1 MKKKIIINRILISI
15 GTIFLII
22 TISFFLVNSMP
33 GVPLVNIMG
42 DEEYYKV
49 KNSNPELLTEIAEK
63 YGLNES
69 LPQRYFKYLK
79 SILTLD
85 FGYSYV
91 KNQPVLDVALYRLKW
106 TLLLAVPATILSAF
120 IGGWLGIAAGWN
132 SGGALDRIM
141 TPLALV
147 MNTIPTNCVAIIVLA
162 IFAYRLRWFPISG
175 MTSGGLVGWAK
186 ARDVLWHMAL
196 PLLVMVLSRSCGN
209 FIHMKSYVTQIKSE
223 EYILTATAKGVKRS
237 RILRRHVLKNC
248 FLPYI
253 TVLCMQFGHIV
264 SGSIMVEVVFTWVGM
279 GDLMNSSISS
289 SDFPMMQLCFLIT
302 AVCMVLSNIAADVL
316 YVVFDP
322 RIEEF

>member
-33 GVPLVNIMG
+33 GDPLVNIMG

-91 KNQPVLDVALYRLKW
+91 KSQPVLDVALYRLKW

-279 GDLMNSSISS
+279 GDMMNSSISS

>member
-1 MKKKIIINRILISI
+1 MKKRILINRVLISI

-33 GVPLVNIMG
+33 GDPLVNIMG

-63 YGLNES
+63 YGLNDS

-91 KNQPVLDVALYRLKW
+91 KNRPVLDVVLYRLKW
-106 TLLLAVPATILSAF
+106 TLLLAVPATILSAL

-132 SGGALDRIM
+132 SGGALDRVM
-141 TPLALV
+141 TPVALV
-147 MNTIPTNCVAIIVLA
+147 MNTIPTNCVAILVLA

-175 MTSGGLVGWAK
+175 MTSGGLAGWAK

-223 EYILTATAKGVKRS
+223 EYILTAKAKGVKRS

-279 GDLMNSSISS
+279 GDMMNSSISS

-302 AVCMVLSNIAADVL
+302 AVCMVLSSIAADVL

>member
-1 MKKKIIINRILISI
+1 MKKRILINRVLISI

-33 GVPLVNIMG
+33 GDPLVNIMG

-63 YGLNES
+63 YGLNDS

-91 KNQPVLDVALYRLKW
+91 KNQPVLDVVLYRLKW
-106 TLLLAVPATILSAF
+106 TLLLAVPATILSAL

-132 SGGALDRIM
+132 SGGALDRVM
-141 TPLALV
+141 TPVALV
-147 MNTIPTNCVAIIVLA
+147 MNTIPTNCVAILVLA

-175 MTSGGLVGWAK
+175 MTSGGLTGWAK

-223 EYILTATAKGVKRS
+223 EYILTAKAKGVKRS

-279 GDLMNSSISS
+279 GDMMNSSISS

-302 AVCMVLSNIAADVL
+302 AVCMVLSSIAADVL

>member
-33 GVPLVNIMG
+33 GDPLVNIMG

-223 EYILTATAKGVKRS
+223 EYILTATAKVVKRS

-279 GDLMNSSISS
+279 GDMMNSSISS

-302 AVCMVLSNIAADVL
+302 AVCIVLSNIAADVL

>member
-1 MKKKIIINRILISI
+1 MKKRILINRVLISI

-33 GVPLVNIMG
+33 GDPLVNIMG

-63 YGLNES
+63 YGLNDS

-91 KNQPVLDVALYRLKW
+91 KNQPVLDVVLYRLKW
-106 TLLLAVPATILSAF
+106 TLLLAVPATILSAL

-132 SGGALDRIM
+132 SGGALDRVM
-141 TPLALV
+141 TPVALV
-147 MNTIPTNCVAIIVLA
+147 MNTIPTNCVAILVLA

-223 EYILTATAKGVKRS
+223 EYILTAKAKGVKRS

-279 GDLMNSSISS
+279 GDMMNSSISS

-302 AVCMVLSNIAADVL
+302 AVCMVLSSIAADVL

>member
-33 GVPLVNIMG
+33 GDPLVNIMG

-49 KNSNPELLTEIAEK
+49 KNSNPELLTQIAEK

-175 MTSGGLVGWAK
+175 MTTGGLVGWAK

-279 GDLMNSSISS
+279 GDMMNSSISS

>member
-33 GVPLVNIMG
+33 GDPLVNIMG

-147 MNTIPTNCVAIIVLA
+147 MSTIPANCVAIIVLA

-175 MTSGGLVGWAK
+175 MTTGGLVGWAK

-279 GDLMNSSISS
+279 GDMMNSSISS

>member
-1 MKKKIIINRILISI
+1 MKKRILINRVLISI

-33 GVPLVNIMG
+33 GDPLVNIMG

-63 YGLNES
+63 YGLNDS

-91 KNQPVLDVALYRLKW
+91 KNQPVLDVVLYRLKW
-106 TLLLAVPATILSAF
+106 TLLLAVPATILSAL

-132 SGGALDRIM
+132 SGGALDRVM
-141 TPLALV
+141 TPVALV
-147 MNTIPTNCVAIIVLA
+147 MNTIPTNCVAILVLA
-162 IFAYRLRWFPISG
+162 IFAYRLRWFPVSG
-175 MTSGGLVGWAK
+175 MTSGGLAGWAK

-223 EYILTATAKGVKRS
+223 EYILTAKAKGVKRS

-279 GDLMNSSISS
+279 GDMMNSSISS

-302 AVCMVLSNIAADVL
+302 AVCMVLSSIAADVL

>member
-1 MKKKIIINRILISI
+1 MKKKIIINRVLISI

-33 GVPLVNIMG
+33 GDPLVNIMG

-91 KNQPVLDVALYRLKW
+91 KNQPVLDVVLYRLKW
-106 TLLLAVPATILSAF
+106 TLLLAVPATILSAL

-132 SGGALDRIM
+132 SGGALDRVM

-162 IFAYRLRWFPISG
+162 VFAYRLRWFPISG
-175 MTSGGLVGWAK
+175 MTSGGLAGWAK

-223 EYILTATAKGVKRS
+223 EYILTAKAKGVKRS

-279 GDLMNSSISS
+279 GDMMNSSISS

-302 AVCMVLSNIAADVL
+302 AVCMVLSSIVADVL

>member
-33 GVPLVNIMG
+33 GDPLVNIMG

-49 KNSNPELLTEIAEK
+49 KNSNPELLTQIAEK

-196 PLLVMVLSRSCGN
+196 PLLVMVLSRSCGH

-279 GDLMNSSISS
+279 GDMMNSSISS

>member
-1 MKKKIIINRILISI
+1 MKKKIIINRILIST

-33 GVPLVNIMG
+33 GDPLVNIMG

-248 FLPYI
+248 FLSYI

-279 GDLMNSSISS
+279 GDMMNSSISS

>member
-33 GVPLVNIMG
+33 GDPLVNIMG

-186 ARDVLWHMAL
+186 TRAVLWHMAL

-279 GDLMNSSISS
+279 GDMMNSSISS

>member
-33 GVPLVNIMG
+33 GDPLVNIMG

-132 SGGALDRIM
+132 SSGALDRIM

-279 GDLMNSSISS
+279 GDMMNSSISS